1 MFCTLILYQETSKL
15 QYTVFYTI
23 ATVFR
28 LSFSLSQH
36 CCDIRKFSHHN
47 FSRFSGKPRYFID
60 KFQCNNNT
68 SIFTVFCLSQYQ
80 GIAIF
85 QYIGLGT
92 HITHSIKFILR
103 SLMMNVL
110 GNEIRQLAVKTP
122 TYTEN
127 AGILGENLFP
137 LLSWLISLSHSHLY
151 RDYLEQIFVNILH
164 FANYIYIPVIMYLQI
179 LVVKKVTLKLLI
191 FFPDFIRYL

>member
-1 MFCTLILYQETSKL
+1 MQNFGVFHCEDLAINIFFCGIFSMNLYGLPISKN
-15 QYTVFYTI
+15 V
-23 ATVFR
+23 
-28 LSFSLSQH
+28 
-36 CCDIRKFSHHN
+36 
-47 FSRFSGKPRYFID
+47 SGKPRYFID

-110 GNEIRQLAVKTP
+110 GNEVRQLAVKTP

-137 LLSWLISLSHSHLY
+137 LLSWLISLSQLY
-151 RDYLEQIFVNILH
+151 RDYLE
-164 FANYIYIPVIMYLQI
+164 
-179 LVVKKVTLKLLI
+179 
-191 FFPDFIRYL
+191 